1 MTTIIE
7 IQEAV
12 RALPE
17 EDFREFSS
25 CSDEY
30 EEERWDRQ
38 IERDQTFGP
47 LRADGQVRA
56 DFEAGNAPLSDS
68 PRLINRSDVGGRDDG
83 ISSYRASKSETAN

>member
-17 EDFREFSS
+17 EEFREFSS
-25 CSDEY
+25 WFDEY

-38 IERDQTFGP
+38 IERDQKSGP
-47 LRADGQVRA
+47 LRALMDKAAGSTLRR
-56 DFEAGNAPLSDS
+56 GNAPLSDS
-68 PRLINRSDVGGRDDG
+68 PRLI
-83 ISSYRASKSETAN
+83 KQK

>member
-17 EDFREFSS
+17 EEFREFSS
-25 CSDEY
+25 WFDEY

-38 IERDQTFGP
+38 IERDQTSGP
-47 LRADGQVRA
+47 LRALMDKARA
-56 DFEAGNAPLSDS
+56 DFEAGKCTPL
-68 PRLINRSDVGGRDDG
+68 
-83 ISSYRASKSETAN
+83 